1 MIDGK
6 EFGELFNKYQK
17 IIENKRAREKRYYN
31 KRLCKNIENLTEEQ
45 QKKKDEIIQ
54 KRREYQKKK
63 YQEKKERMKKEKEEK
78 EKETPIN

>member
-31 KRLCKNIENLTEEQ
+31 KRLCKGIENLSEEQ
-45 QKKKDEIIQ
+45 QKKK
-54 KRREYQKKK
+54 K
-63 YQEKKERMKKEKEEK
+63 
-78 EKETPIN
+78 